1 MNELEIK
8 EMSIRSARSALEQQ
22 YDYDSL
28 EDALYSYE
36 NNCIET
42 LVDCGI
48 GTPENFEIVYQA
60 FAAEA
65 KKIKGE
71 TK

>member
-8 EMSIRSARSALEQQ
+8 EMAISSVRSALDQQ

-28 EDALYSYE
+28 EEALYSYE

-42 LVDCGI
+42 LVDLGI
-48 GTPENFEIVYQA
+48 GTPENFELVYQA
-60 FAAEA
+60 FGAESA
-65 KKIKGE
+65 KLSKA
-71 TK
+71 